1 MTKIQKQSQ
10 ENMRNVD
17 WHVILGRKDVY
28 MIPEEN
34 SQDQNFRHYW
44 RTATSKMCV
53 LAQRIRNLTLY
64 VKECTKQWAMS

>member
-1 MTKIQKQSQ
+1 MH
-10 ENMRNVD
+10 NVGY
-17 WHVILGRKDVY
+17 HVIRGHKDVY
-28 MIPEEN
+28 MILGQN

-53 LAQRIRNLTLY
+53 LAQRIRNLMLY